1 MGCLFFTTWI
11 LMLFSLVQN
20 NCLLLDKL
28 PCSCLHHDDV
38 MFILA
43 DAAYCDSQESIYRG
57 VQWFMGG
64 KGRQR
69 VKTRLLNG
77 NILHGLVRNFCYAS
91 HSFFSSFQGCYVCI
105 IIGYCKGR
113 DMYAL
118 WGRRY
123 VCMSWKNLQVAC
135 AASHGSW
142 LFARKSH
149 SSSWCE
155 GQ

>member
-1 MGCLFFTTWI
+1 MRVE
-11 LMLFSLVQN
+11 SA
-20 NCLLLDKL
+20 
-28 PCSCLHHDDV
+28 DDV

-105 IIGYCKGR
+105 IIGYCEGR

-118 WGRRY
+118 SGRRH

-135 AASHGSW
+135 AASHGSS
-142 LFARKSH
+142 LFACLIVMWRSVAVLDSH
-149 SSSWCE
+149 YVMIFLYFSKACD
-155 GQ
+155 